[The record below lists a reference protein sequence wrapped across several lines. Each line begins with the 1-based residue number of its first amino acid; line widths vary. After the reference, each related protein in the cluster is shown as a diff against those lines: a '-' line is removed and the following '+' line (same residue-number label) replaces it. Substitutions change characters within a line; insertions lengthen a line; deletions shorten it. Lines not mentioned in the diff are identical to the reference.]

1 VKLTGQFASQPRN
14 LLASTAG
21 AGLASNPL
29 EFLRRRHLNPVVA
42 AALGETFAADDHE
55 NPRDVEG

>member
-21 AGLASNPL
+21 AGLASNSL
-29 EFLRRRHLNPVVA
+29 EFLRRHLNPVVA